1 MPVAQARQVFSLW
14 LERVA
19 PGTSDHRSGPGK
31 QVHESCSWGE
41 MPHLNLSEDEAAAL
55 IKALYDTINDDRYPQ
70 SPHIGTLRAIFA
82 RLRSEPVGREPLPAP
97 KVMQGNFT
105 PTGRYLLKIFSKAEW
120 KAVAYLNDLEEVRR
134 TIENVPYLRALDTWE
149 NEELRLHGLSQVHRK
164 PDRPVEQISR
174 NVLTIKRRQRG

>member
-1 MPVAQARQVFSLW
+1 
-14 LERVA
+14 
-19 PGTSDHRSGPGK
+19 
-31 QVHESCSWGE
+31 

-70 SPHIGTLRAIFA
+70 SPHIGTLRAILA
-82 RLRSEPVGREPLPAP
+82 RL
-97 KVMQGNFT
+97 
-105 PTGRYLLKIFSKAEW
+105 
-120 KAVAYLNDLEEVRR
+120 
-134 TIENVPYLRALDTWE
+134 ENVPYLRALDTWE